1 MKRHFK
7 LKKAFTMLLIS
18 YIAILFVPAIITVN
32 LYKKSYELTYKR
44 CVENSLNELEQGEIL
59 FEKHISLLDVK
70 SMQLELEPGLRWI
83 LKMDNRNLTGPD
95 IITIMNFH
103 KQLKVLL
110 SDPDTYS
117 NYSILMHNGIVFNS
131 QTVVMGLEFYY
142 TYNRNYSDLN
152 AEEWIEKSFHI
163 NRRSILPM
171 QSIRIQ
177 KVPVNSLTYTYP
189 IINSIS
195 NVKTDGS
202 IQFMILKETLE
213 NWFRPLITGQQGKVY
228 IVDGQGTC
236 LAVLQEG
243 NTVTEYP
250 DLENRIGNQGSYH
263 SNIDG
268 EKHLIVYKYSDKS
281 DFTFVA
287 AIPDRVAMSDATQ
300 MRRMSTVM
308 IAVCLCL
315 EICLGF
321 YFTWKYTTP
330 IHNMVKN
337 IQSFFRTNSGL
348 MVREIQAVGQRKKE
362 ELTVNEYEYI
372 ENSFSHLIQSNQS
385 MESSLRERKLKER
398 NNFIKCLF
406 EGLYYNDEVVFR
418 EGLLTGIQLNYNWYS
433 VASFA
438 SGEMTEQ
445 IMETLKYIRLP
456 NVLLMYMTEGKYISV
471 LIGTAEDNQE
481 NVIGTVKEIGMAIA
495 DSFHQTAP
503 IGLGKI
509 YSNVSNITYS
519 YMQSCYSATAASD
532 KRTDGILLYTD
543 ISQDLNTL
551 YYPTELETK
560 LINSTKHSEIKQ
572 IEGIFR
578 VLYKENIEKRHLSQS
593 MEKVLISNIAATLL
607 KIYNDVMMDEEVNS
621 IMEMV
626 FRHHELSYALRILL
640 ELFVHVGQ
648 RLSSNRN
655 DKEQIYANEL
665 RKYIEDSYN
674 NPQLCVTMAA
684 ERFALSESY
693 FSQFFKEMI
702 GEAFSSYLEKVRISK
717 AKYLIL
723 NCDYDIET
731 ITAMVGYN
739 NSGTFR
745 RAFKRVTGISPS
757 TWKETE

>member
-1 MKRHFK
+1 
-7 LKKAFTMLLIS
+7 
-18 YIAILFVPAIITVN
+18 
-32 LYKKSYELTYKR
+32 
-44 CVENSLNELEQGEIL
+44 
-59 FEKHISLLDVK
+59 
-70 SMQLELEPGLRWI
+70 
-83 LKMDNRNLTGPD
+83 
-95 IITIMNFH
+95 
-103 KQLKVLL
+103 
-110 SDPDTYS
+110 
-117 NYSILMHNGIVFNS
+117 
-131 QTVVMGLEFYY
+131 
-142 TYNRNYSDLN
+142 
-152 AEEWIEKSFHI
+152 
-163 NRRSILPM
+163 
-171 QSIRIQ
+171 
-177 KVPVNSLTYTYP
+177 
-189 IINSIS
+189 
-195 NVKTDGS
+195 
-202 IQFMILKETLE
+202 
-213 NWFRPLITGQQGKVY
+213 
-228 IVDGQGTC
+228 
-236 LAVLQEG
+236 
-243 NTVTEYP
+243 
-250 DLENRIGNQGSYH
+250 
-263 SNIDG
+263 
-268 EKHLIVYKYSDKS
+268 
-281 DFTFVA
+281 
-287 AIPDRVAMSDATQ
+287 
-300 MRRMSTVM
+300 
-308 IAVCLCL
+308 
-315 EICLGF
+315 
-321 YFTWKYTTP
+321 
-330 IHNMVKN
+330 
-337 IQSFFRTNSGL
+337 
-348 MVREIQAVGQRKKE
+348 
-362 ELTVNEYEYI
+362 
-372 ENSFSHLIQSNQS
+372 
-385 MESSLRERKLKER
+385 
-398 NNFIKCLF
+398 
-406 EGLYYNDEVVFR
+406 
-418 EGLLTGIQLNYNWYS
+418 
-433 VASFA
+433 
-438 SGEMTEQ
+438 MTEQ